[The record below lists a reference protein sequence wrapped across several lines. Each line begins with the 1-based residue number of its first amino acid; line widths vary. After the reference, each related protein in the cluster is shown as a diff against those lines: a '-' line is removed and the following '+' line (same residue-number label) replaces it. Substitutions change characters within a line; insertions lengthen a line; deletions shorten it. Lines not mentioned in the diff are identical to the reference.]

1 MRRVLKSELKREK
14 AVKEATTAKDEVA
27 AARAA
32 NESAK
37 AKLKILEEA
46 IRALSVQPKK
56 DPIVTD
62 EELEVL
68 RKFRALRSGQ

>member
-37 AKLKILEEA
+37 AKLEILEKA